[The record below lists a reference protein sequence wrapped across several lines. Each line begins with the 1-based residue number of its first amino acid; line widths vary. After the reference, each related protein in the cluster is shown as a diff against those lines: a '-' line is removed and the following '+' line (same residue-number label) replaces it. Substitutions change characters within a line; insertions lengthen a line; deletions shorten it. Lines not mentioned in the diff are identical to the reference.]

1 MSRSSRHAD
10 RDRRIVGCVLKRIL
24 SLACLALPVAAWAF
38 YKPVRVLTPW
48 LNGVSCPSGNICTDA
63 PSRYREASRL
73 YEEAILYVDSTVG
86 EIKHRPRVIFCAT
99 DACYR
104 SFGFRR
110 SAANTVA
117 TFGIVVSP
125 RAWMPHFVRH
135 EMIHHLQKERLGLL
149 KSWLVTPQWFT
160 EGMAYALSNDPRPT
174 LAEPWQGYRSRFEAW
189 YRLIGKERLWDEA
202 SGL

>member
-1 MSRSSRHAD
+1 
-10 RDRRIVGCVLKRIL
+10 
-24 SLACLALPVAAWAF
+24 
-38 YKPVRVLTPW
+38 
-48 LNGVSCPSGNICTDA
+48 
-63 PSRYREASRL
+63 
-73 YEEAILYVDSTVG
+73 
-86 EIKHRPRVIFCAT
+86 
-99 DACYR
+99 
-104 SFGFRR
+104 
-110 SAANTVA
+110 
-117 TFGIVVSP
+117 
-125 RAWMPHFVRH
+125 MPHFVRH